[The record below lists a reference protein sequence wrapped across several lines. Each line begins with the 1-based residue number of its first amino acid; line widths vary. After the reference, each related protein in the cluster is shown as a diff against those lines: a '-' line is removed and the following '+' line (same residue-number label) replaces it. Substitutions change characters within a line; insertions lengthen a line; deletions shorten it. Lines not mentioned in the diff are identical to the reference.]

1 METFIEG
8 IKSALFKPINKAAI
22 SIMGVFT
29 VLWGLWVANPMW
41 AVFTQAPIFHI
52 MAFLAP
58 EWAWGIAAILVGITM
73 LWGVFKMQYRPLI
86 FGARSG
92 FYFWIFASITFFIG
106 DWKNTGGITL
116 LMIAL
121 YCGYIAL
128 NLSINREQYQ
138 EE

>member
-1 METFIEG
+1 MESFIDG

-29 VLWGLWVANPMW
+29 VLWGFWVGNPFW
-41 AVFTQAPIFHI
+41 AVFEQAPIFMI

-58 EWAWGIAAILVGITM
+58 EWAWGVAAIIVGLTM
-73 LWGVFKMQYRPLI
+73 LYGVFKMAYRPLVH
-86 FGARSG
+86 GARVG
-92 FYFWIFASITFFIG
+92 FYFWMFASINFFIG
-106 DWKNTGGITL
+106 DWQNTGGITL